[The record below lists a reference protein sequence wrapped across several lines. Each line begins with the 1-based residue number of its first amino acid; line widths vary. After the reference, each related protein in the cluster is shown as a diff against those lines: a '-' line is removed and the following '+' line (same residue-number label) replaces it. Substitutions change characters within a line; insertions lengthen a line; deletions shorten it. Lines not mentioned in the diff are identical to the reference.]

1 MKLAL
6 ILLLAPLL
14 PAQIFSPPG
23 AVRRYAG
30 TPTAGDCTA
39 SAIGRRAVD
48 YSAIPSAHYKCSQ
61 TSSGVY
67 EWEAEGSGAGGSG
80 DITSV
85 TAGTGLTG
93 GGTSGAVTLALAT
106 VTASRA
112 LASDS
117 SGYPA
122 ATSVTA
128 TELGYL
134 SGVTGAI
141 QTQLGT
147 KATIGTI
154 GTAGRNVYVSGSST
168 ITEDASFTRGATGQ
182 YTLYDATGPNTFTV
196 RSGSAQSTAR
206 AIELTNSSGTSPVGF
221 RHDSGTGRLIFRD
234 GTTDSLRFSS
244 FGVEI
249 PGGSQIFFGSSGSF
263 NADVGAARSS
273 SGNVAITNASST
285 NYWTLGAGGILAGTD
300 NAYDIGASGANR
312 PRNVF
317 IAGYSLTS
325 GVIYAG
331 SSLAFGSGATSV
343 INGSGTNGRIV
354 ISNAAGTD
362 FGLLQFGGTS
372 NSFNAIGRDA
382 VNGFTIQSA
391 AGTATYND
399 ASTSASG
406 TVTSRYLFGI
416 AAPTLTATNSSV
428 TYTTAST
435 LRIGGAPTA
444 STNVTIGT
452 PYALEVAAGA
462 SYFGGSVSVIGAVAA
477 SVGLSLGPSNNYIQ
491 STKTGGDLQLLN
503 AAGNGFGLLQFG
515 GTTSSFP
522 ALKRSTTGLAV
533 RLADDSADAPIT
545 ASNVT
550 ASSDFI
556 GSSTSCLYLGAT
568 GTDGS
573 WRFCRSS
580 NDLVVSR
587 RESGSWVAKGTWA
600 P

>member
-6 ILLLAPLL
+6 ILLLLAPLL
-14 PAQIFSPPG
+14 SAQIFYPPG
-23 AVRRYAG
+23 SVRRYAG

-39 SAIGRRAVD
+39 SAGGRKAAD
-48 YSAIPSAHYKCSQ
+48 ISAIPTQPYTCIQ
-61 TSSGVY
+61 TSSGVW
-67 EWEAEGSGAGGSG
+67 EWQAEGSGGGGSG

-85 TAGTGLTG
+85 TAGAGLTG
-93 GGTSGAVTLALAT
+93 GGTTGAVTLSLAT

-128 TELGYL
+128 TELGHV
-134 SGVTGAI
+134 SGVTSAI
-141 QTQLGT
+141 QTQLGGKYST
-147 KATIGTI
+147 
-154 GTAGRNVYVSGSST
+154 SG
-168 ITEDASFTRGATGQ
+168 GA
-182 YTLYDATGPNTFTV
+182 L
-196 RSGSAQSTAR
+196 S
-206 AIELTNSSGTSPVGF
+206 
-221 RHDSGTGRLIFRD
+221 
-234 GTTDSLRFSS
+234 
-244 FGVEI
+244 
-249 PGGSQIFFGSSGSF
+249 
-263 NADVGAARSS
+263 
-273 SGNVAITNASST
+273 
-285 NYWTLGAGGILAGTD
+285 GGITFGTD

-462 SYFGGSVSVIGAVAA
+462 SYFGSNVTVAGNVTGNNIA
-477 SVGLSLGPSNNYIQ
+477 SVNVGAIFWSARSQMTSPADSQI
-491 STKTGGDLQLLN
+491 LLRN
-503 AAGNGFGLLQFG
+503 AAATDFDRLQFG

-522 ALKRSTTGLAV
+522 ALKRASATFEAK
-533 RLADDSADAPIT
+533 LADDSAY
-545 ASNVT
+545 
-550 ASSDFI
+550 
-556 GSSTSCLYLGAT
+556 TSMTMSEVYLGGAA
-568 GTDGS
+568 GTDGT
-573 WRFCRSS
+573 WK
-580 NDLVVSR
+580 LTVSGGSLLIQK
-587 RESGSWVAKGTWA
+587 RESGSWVSKQVIA

>member
-1 MKLAL
+1 MAN
-6 ILLLAPLL
+6 IIFVALLLAIPG
-14 PAQIFSPPG
+14 FSADLWPFG
-23 AVRRYAG
+23 G
-30 TPTAGDCTA
+30 G
-39 SAIGRRAVD
+39 
-48 YSAIPSAHYKCSQ
+48 
-61 TSSGVY
+61 
-67 EWEAEGSGAGGSG
+67 GSGNATKIRGVTVKASLGCTDGQVLTYVSANTQFECTDVSVAGGSG
-80 DITSV
+80 DITGV

-93 GGTSGAVTLALAT
+93 GGTSGGVTLALAT

-128 TELGYL
+128 TELGHV
-134 SGVTGAI
+134 SGVTSAI
-141 QTQLGT
+141 QTQLGGKYST
-147 KATIGTI
+147 
-154 GTAGRNVYVSGSST
+154 SG
-168 ITEDASFTRGATGQ
+168 GA
-182 YTLYDATGPNTFTV
+182 L
-196 RSGSAQSTAR
+196 S
-206 AIELTNSSGTSPVGF
+206 
-221 RHDSGTGRLIFRD
+221 
-234 GTTDSLRFSS
+234 
-244 FGVEI
+244 
-249 PGGSQIFFGSSGSF
+249 
-263 NADVGAARSS
+263 
-273 SGNVAITNASST
+273 
-285 NYWTLGAGGILAGTD
+285 GGITFGTD

-452 PYALEVAAGA
+452 PYALEVAAGN
-462 SYFGGSVSVIGAVAA
+462 SYFGGNVTSGGNIVANNYQTTNTGLVFWAGRSVLASGAD
-477 SVGLSLGPSNNYIQ
+477 GNLRISNNAV
-491 STKTGGDLQLLN
+491 SD
-503 AAGNGFGLLQFG
+503 FGCLQFG
-515 GTTSSFP
+515 GTSTSFS
-522 ALKRSTTGLAV
+522 AWCRSGTTLQA
-533 RLADDSADAPIT
+533 RLADNSADAPIS

-568 GTDGS
+568 GTDGT
-573 WRFCRSS
+573 WRICRSS
-580 NDLVVSR
+580 TSIVFER
-587 RESGSWVAKGTWA
+587 RESGSYVSKGNFT